1 MRMSTSD
8 GRGGLRARTF
18 VASGLLALLVGGT
31 FAALLLSIDQLRT
44 SSDLDRHTQEVL
56 ATSNRLERLVVDLET
71 GLRGFAITREERF
84 LEPWEQARLAVPE
97 QVRMLQQLVA
107 DNGEQRARAGLIG
120 QASTAYV
127 EDYSPRVIESVRR
140 STPDL
145 VELIHEGKR
154 RLDAMRADFDAFIT
168 TERELS
174 MVRHEASVAASRTAA
189 IAAVIGIL
197 ASLVLI
203 VAFATYL
210 GRVIVRPVRSM
221 ANAAGR
227 IAAGDLTARAS
238 DVGVAEIGTL
248 GRSFNAMAASVERTQ
263 AELARVAE
271 EQSALR
277 RVATLVAR
285 GVAPADVFAAVT
297 EEVGVLLDAD
307 LAHMA
312 RFETDGTA
320 SGIAGWS
327 PGAEGVPIGR
337 HVSLQGESA
346 TASVLRTGRAARTDR
361 YEDAAGPIAEALRS
375 LGVRSSVGAP
385 IIVDGCLW
393 GAVIASSKRER
404 PFPSGTEERLTAFT
418 ELVGTAISNAY
429 ASAELTASRA
439 RIVAAA
445 DDARRR
451 IERDL
456 HDGIQQRI
464 VSLGLELRAAEL
476 AAQPEMPDLQKQVSD
491 AADGL
496 ETVLEELRE
505 ISRGIHPAIL
515 SEGGLGPALR
525 ALGRRSPIPVDLDV
539 RDDARLPKH
548 VEVTAYYVASEA
560 LANAAKH
567 ADASRVEIDLR
578 HDVGLVR
585 LSIRDDGVGGA
596 EPTGGSG
603 LVGLRDRAEALGGT
617 MVVSSPVGG
626 GTSITVD
633 LPVAEP
639 SGANEP

>member
-1 MRMSTSD
+1 MRTSTSD

-31 FAALLLSIDQLRT
+31 FAVLLLSIDELRT
-44 SSDLDRHTQEVL
+44 SSDLDRHTQQVL
-56 ATSNRLERLVVDLET
+56 AASNRLERLVVDLET

-84 LEPWEQARLAVPE
+84 LEPWEEARLAVPE
-97 QVRMLQQLVA
+97 QARTLQQLVA
-107 DNGEQRARAGLIG
+107 DNGEQRVRAALIA
-120 QASTAYV
+120 QAATAYV
-127 EDYSPRVIESVRR
+127 EDYSPLVIESVRR
-140 STPDL
+140 SEPDL
-145 VELIHEGKR
+145 DELIDEGKR
-154 RLDAMRADFDAFIT
+154 HLDAMRADFDAFIT

-174 MVRHEASVAASRTAA
+174 TVRHEASVAASRTAA

-227 IAAGDLTARAS
+227 IAAGDLTARAP

-263 AELARVAE
+263 
-271 EQSALR
+271 
-277 RVATLVAR
+277 
-285 GVAPADVFAAVT
+285 
-297 EEVGVLLDAD
+297 
-307 LAHMA
+307 
-312 RFETDGTA
+312 
-320 SGIAGWS
+320 
-327 PGAEGVPIGR
+327 
-337 HVSLQGESA
+337 
-346 TASVLRTGRAARTDR
+346 
-361 YEDAAGPIAEALRS
+361 
-375 LGVRSSVGAP
+375 
-385 IIVDGCLW
+385 
-393 GAVIASSKRER
+393 
-404 PFPSGTEERLTAFT
+404 
-418 ELVGTAISNAY
+418 
-429 ASAELTASRA
+429 AELTASRA

-464 VSLGLELRAAEL
+464 VSLGLELRATEL
-476 AAQPEMPDLQKQVSD
+476 AVQPEMPDLQKQVSGV
-491 AADGL
+491 ADGL

-539 RDDARLPKH
+539 RGDARLPQH

-578 HDVGLVR
+578 RDVGLVR

-639 SGANEP
+639 SGANER